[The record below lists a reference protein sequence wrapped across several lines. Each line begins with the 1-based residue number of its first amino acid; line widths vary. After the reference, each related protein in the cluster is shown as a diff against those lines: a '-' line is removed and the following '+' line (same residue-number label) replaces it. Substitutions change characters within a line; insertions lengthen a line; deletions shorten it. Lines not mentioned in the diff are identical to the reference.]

1 MTDTPQ
7 TATGGCLCGAIRFEA
22 AGEPLWIAH
31 CHCHSCRRNTGAPVT
46 TFVGFPA
53 DGFTYA
59 AGRPKVFNSSPDVR
73 RSFCADCGT
82 PLTYEADR
90 AAGEV
95 HVYISTLD
103 NPDAFPP
110 QFHVFTAE
118 GIQWLHLDDNLP
130 RYRATSRDGDAP
142 T

>member
-59 AGRPKVFNSSPDVR
+59 AG
-73 RSFCADCGT
+73 
-82 PLTYEADR
+82 
-90 AAGEV
+90 EV